1 MSGEHGAT
9 LPPEVA
15 DVGIRPLA
23 ARLRFRSDLRVYP
36 PRDGSDDQ
44 HYTVYDP
51 VSDLSYRLGPN
62 ELSVA
67 RLFDGKRGLEGIG
80 IHLASR
86 QGRHVTADK
95 LAAFEKRLL
104 SLRLLSVPGQAAPA
118 RLRDPATGISYGPL
132 KAMLMLPLLRMQPE
146 ALLDQVYEKCGW
158 LCSRTFV
165 LAGLGAILAAL
176 SLVVLRFGQFSA
188 DVAVIYGDGIGWLLW
203 HYPVVVASI
212 AVHELGHALS
222 CRRYQVRVT
231 DFGIA
236 IYLLMATGWARPL
249 QGDWLALGRR
259 ERMVTIAMGPYAS
272 LLFAAAGVAIWT
284 QTAAGTAWH
293 ALSVVMAISS
303 SLALVPTLLPIFNGD
318 TYLAL
323 TEYLGVPRLRQRAF
337 HYARETLRGRPHAER
352 VAPRRAALY
361 WSTVLATSLGWVLA
375 WICLLS
381 LLSKIAHVQSLWR
394 WIEPVLNPV

>member
-1 MSGEHGAT
+1 VSGDCGAT
-9 LPPEVA
+9 ARPEACAVKPPEAAAV
-15 DVGIRPLA
+15 RPLE
-23 ARLRFRSDLRVYP
+23 ARLQFRADLRIYP
-36 PRDGSDDQ
+36 PREGGDDR

-51 VSDLSYRLGPN
+51 VSDLSYRLGAN

-67 RLFDGKRGLEGIG
+67 RLFNGKRGVVDIG
-80 IHLASR
+80 VHLASAH
-86 QGRHVTADK
+86 GRHASADK

-104 SLRLLSVPGQAAPA
+104 SLRLLTAPGQAELP

-146 ALLDQVYEKCGW
+146 ALLDRIYETCGW
-158 LCSRTFV
+158 LCSRAFV

-176 SLVVLRFGQFSA
+176 SVVLLRFGQFSA
-188 DVAVIYGDGIGWLLW
+188 DVAAVYGTGVGWLLW

-222 CRRYQVRVT
+222 CRRYRVRVT

-272 LLFAAAGVAIWT
+272 LLFAAAGVAVWT
-284 QTAAGTAWH
+284 PTTAGGAWH
-293 ALSVVMAISS
+293 TLGVVMAFSATL
-303 SLALVPTLLPIFNGD
+303 SLIPTLLPIFNGD

-337 HYARETLRGRPHAER
+337 QHARETLRRRPHAER

-361 WSTVLATSLGWVLA
+361 WSTVLATTLGWALA
-375 WICLLS
+375 WACLLS
-381 LLSKIAHVQSLWR
+381 LLSKIAHVQLS
-394 WIEPVLNPV
+394 